1 MGSRERWMASWVGE
15 EREGN
20 GAETENSL
28 DGVSWLSSSLAWG
41 VAAVEKKCQILLGVR
56 SRASLSYSKLIS
68 LYVVDWITGT
78 VWDPLVPGCF
88 LPIAICPRQSYQRI
102 VSYANGRFS
111 VVAYF
116 HVQHTHRPIQIHKLY
131 LSWISGSTQRYWGK
145 G

>member
-1 MGSRERWMASWVGE
+1 MASWVGE

-78 VWDPLVPGCF
+78 LWDPLVPGCF

-111 VVAYF
+111 VAVAYF
-116 HVQHTHRPIQIHKLY
+116 HVQHTHRTIQIQALFFHVSVDLLKIL
-131 LSWISGSTQRYWGK
+131 GK
-145 G
+145 RMMICELL